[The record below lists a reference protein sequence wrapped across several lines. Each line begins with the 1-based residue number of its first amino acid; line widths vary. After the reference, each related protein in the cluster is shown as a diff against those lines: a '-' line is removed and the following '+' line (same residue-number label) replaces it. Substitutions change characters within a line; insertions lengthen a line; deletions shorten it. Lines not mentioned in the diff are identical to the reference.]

1 MPVFVRA
8 VMGVCVCAY
17 RSEHLHFLDVY
28 SSWKLIS
35 FTLLLVPSSPMT
47 FTLLWIDREAH
58 MVPIL
63 LSKYHKIIVFRFCG

>member
-8 VMGVCVCAY
+8 VMGVCVCVY

-28 SSWKLIS
+28 SSWKLIA

-47 FTLLWIDREAH
+47 FTLLWIDREAN